1 MIKLWCK
8 TRQFHGLA
16 SLLFMLMAIP
26 AVYAH
31 TTSGNSTTGQTL
43 YNSNCTGCRGVTVA
57 SIRPAIKNAANAGG
71 IINIAMSNGM
81 GSNNTGS
88 FSSGASRGS
97 VSFSTSGTSLR
108 STYAPDTGQ
117 CGADT
122 VNHRATNGGAITS
135 TNALLPAAV
144 SANAPSTSSVAKRS
158 TPYPTVHPLPPMDPR
173 KVLSLPALKAA
184 MRHGGL
190 VFYLRHTE
198 NGVITPQC
206 ESSNLTPRGEADA
219 RQIGKAIRDLKLP
232 IGKIFSSDICRVRD
246 TARLLDLGAFEITED
261 LTNMPKREGHD
272 IHTAR
277 MKLLA
282 TVPPAGTHHLL
293 VSHIHGGDREDQAIY
308 LDLGEIIVYRP
319 NGRGGADAVARI
331 RIEDWQNYPAAGNTG
346 TDLPTR

>member
-1 MIKLWCK
+1 MAAVFASAAIEFSASSLGRAAPVRALQVRVQNVK
-8 TRQFHGLA
+8 TRQGNNLPDDRSRLSA
-16 SLLFMLMAIP
+16 GAIALVLFCFAIDP
-26 AVYAH
+26 
-31 TTSGNSTTGQTL
+31 
-43 YNSNCTGCRGVTVA
+43 
-57 SIRPAIKNAANAGG
+57 SIRLAFAESITPAAPAAGG
-71 IINIAMSNGM
+71 SNPP
-81 GSNNTGS
+81 
-88 FSSGASRGS
+88 
-97 VSFSTSGTSLR
+97 GT
-108 STYAPDTGQ
+108 T
-117 CGADT
+117 
-122 VNHRATNGGAITS
+122 
-135 TNALLPAAV
+135 
-144 SANAPSTSSVAKRS
+144 SVAKRS

-261 LTNMPKREGHD
+261 LTNVPKREGYD

-308 LDLGEIIVYRP
+308 LDLGEIIVFRP

-331 RIEDWQNYPAAGNTG
+331 RIEDWKNYPAAGNTG

>member
-1 MIKLWCK
+1 MAAVFASAAIEFSASSLGRAAPVRALQVRVQNVK
-8 TRQFHGLA
+8 TRQGNNLPDDRSRLSACAIFMVLFCLA
-16 SLLFMLMAIP
+16 VDS
-26 AVYAH
+26 
-31 TTSGNSTTGQTL
+31 
-43 YNSNCTGCRGVTVA
+43 
-57 SIRPAIKNAANAGG
+57 SIRPAFAE
-71 IINIAMSNGM
+71 S
-81 GSNNTGS
+81 
-88 FSSGASRGS
+88 
-97 VSFSTSGTSLR
+97 
-108 STYAPDTGQ
+108 
-117 CGADT
+117 
-122 VNHRATNGGAITS
+122 ITS
-135 TNALLPAAV
+135 AAPAAV

-331 RIEDWQNYPAAGNTG
+331 RIEDWKNYPAAGNTG